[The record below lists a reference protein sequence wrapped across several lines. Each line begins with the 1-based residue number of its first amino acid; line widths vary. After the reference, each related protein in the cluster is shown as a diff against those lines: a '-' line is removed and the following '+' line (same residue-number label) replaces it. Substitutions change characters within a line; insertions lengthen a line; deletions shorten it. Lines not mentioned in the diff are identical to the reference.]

1 MLPTLVEQVT
11 LECRQILQ
19 PGAFDIIEIT
29 GEMEQQRVYMK
40 EAASQSEVP
49 DHMKIYIVTTAVSV
63 N

>member
-1 MLPTLVEQVT
+1 M

-29 GEMEQQRVYMK
+29 AAMEQQSVDRK
-40 EAASQSEVP
+40 EAASPSEVP